1 MTSGGVPADGVTR
14 RAVLRG
20 AAAAGAVAL
29 VDPGALIDPGRA
41 VASGPARGEG
51 GGGAHPGGAGSSRVF
66 SSWVGGLAAGRE
78 SAPIV
83 APRVFSLAG
92 VEWSGGGSRSE
103 AARIELRSRSAGGD
117 WSRWVLASV
126 LGHGPDRPAD
136 GDERFGEPV
145 WTGPADQVQLRSA
158 GSLAGVRV
166 HFVAV
171 PAVAGGA
178 AATAEAAQAM
188 PLAQPILEAGPG
200 QPPIIARLAWARG
213 QAHPVHLPEFGTIEL
228 GFIHH
233 SDGTNGY
240 SAGQVPGI
248 LLGIFD
254 YHVYVRGFWDIA
266 YNFAI
271 DAFGRIWEARA
282 GGIDQP
288 VIGAHAGGYNNE
300 STGMVVLGDFMDVV
314 PAAAAIAASE
324 RLLAWKL
331 SLHGVPTLGRVTV
344 EVDPSGAIYTPF
356 APGAHVS
363 LPRVAGHRDGCTT
376 SCPGNAFYAQI
387 PSMRPRIAGLAG
399 TPARLT
405 VSALAAPAGAGT
417 SAVVGGRLVGV
428 ADDGAPGGGGAGGGI
443 AGAPIELQSVGEH
456 GVATTIASA
465 TTDSAGG
472 WSVTL
477 TAGQNVMLRAL
488 HSPFP
493 AAVSDVV
500 ALSVEPVVTLNLVSA
515 APVSVS
521 GTISPTG
528 PRVTVDLYRVS
539 GGRRHLVAS
548 KHVAVVGGAFATGFG
563 SRKPGQYVAVA
574 RTAATARFVGGASPA
589 VAVTVA

>member
-1 MTSGGVPADGVTR
+1 MTSGEVPADGVTR

-20 AAAAGAVAL
+20 AAVAGAAVL
-29 VDPGALIDPGRA
+29 VDPARGLASAGAQGG
-41 VASGPARGEG
+41 GPA
-51 GGGAHPGGAGSSRVF
+51 RVF
-66 SSWVGGLAAGRE
+66 SSWVGSLAAGRE
-78 SAPIV
+78 SAPIL

-92 VEWSGGGSRSE
+92 VQWSGSD
-103 AARIELRSRSAGGD
+103 AARVELRSRSGGGD

-126 LGHGPDRPAD
+126 LGHGPDAPAA

-158 GSLAGVRV
+158 TSLSGVRL

-171 PAVAGGA
+171 PPVAGGLA
-178 AATAEAAQAM
+178 RVAQAM
-188 PLAQPILEAGPG
+188 PLAQPILDAGPG
-200 QPPIIARLAWARG
+200 QPPIIARSAWARG
-213 QAHPVHLPEFGTIEL
+213 QAHPVHLPEFGTIKL

-240 SAGQVPGI
+240 SAAQVPGI

-271 DAFGRIWEARA
+271 DAFGRIWEGRA

-288 VIGAHAGGYNNE
+288 VIGAHAGGYNDE
-300 STGMVVLGDFMDVV
+300 STGMVVLGNFMDVV

-344 EVDPSGAIYTPF
+344 EVDPDGAIYTPF

-399 TPARLT
+399 SANRLT
-405 VSALAAPAGAGT
+405 IAAPAAPVGAGG
-417 SAVVGGRLVGV
+417 SVVVGGRLAGLGGDGV
-428 ADDGAPGGGGAGGGI
+428 T
-443 AGAPIELQSVGEH
+443 GAPIELQSVGVH
-456 GVATTIASA
+456 GVATTIAGA
-465 TTDSAGG
+465 TTDGAGG
-472 WSVTL
+472 WSVSL
-477 TAGQNVMLRAL
+477 TPVENVMLRAL
-488 HSPFP
+488 YSVAP

-500 ALSVEPVVTLNLVSA
+500 ALSVAPIVTLALVSS

-521 GTISPTG
+521 GTVSPAG
-528 PRVTVDLYRVS
+528 PGVTVDLYRVV
-539 GGRRHLVAS
+539 GGRRHLLAS
-548 KHVAVVGGAFATGFG
+548 KRVAVVGGAFSAEFG
-563 SRKPGQYVAVA
+563 SRRPGEYVAVA
-574 RTAATARFVGGASPA
+574 RTAATARYVAGASPA
-589 VAVTVA
+589 LAVTVG

>member
-1 MTSGGVPADGVTR
+1 MTSGEGFADGLTR
-14 RAVLRG
+14 RAALRG
-20 AAAAGAVAL
+20 AAVAGAAAL
-29 VDPGALIDPGRA
+29 VDPAGALGRA
-41 VASGPARGEG
+41 P
-51 GGGAHPGGAGSSRVF
+51 GAPGSPDVF
-66 SSWVGGLAAGRE
+66 SRAVGTLAAGRE

-92 VEWSGGGSRSE
+92 VEWSGSE
-103 AARIELRSRSAGGD
+103 AARIELRSRSTGGG
-117 WSRWVLASV
+117 WSRWALASV
-126 LGHGPDRPAD
+126 LGHGPDRPPA
-136 GDERFGEPV
+136 GEQRFGEPV

-158 GSLAGVRV
+158 TSLSGVRL

-171 PAVAGGA
+171 APVAGGA
-178 AATAEAAQAM
+178 AHVAQAV
-188 PLAQPILEAGPG
+188 PLAQPILDTGPG
-200 QPPIIARLAWARG
+200 QPPIIARSAWARDR
-213 QAHPVHLPEFGTIEL
+213 AHPVHLPVFATVKL

-240 SAGQVPGI
+240 SAAEVPGI
-248 LLGIFD
+248 LLGIFA

-288 VIGAHAGGYNNE
+288 VMGAHAGGYNAE
-300 STGMVVLGDFMDVV
+300 STGMVVLGNFMDVV

-344 EVDPSGAIYTPF
+344 EVEPSGAIYTPF

-399 TPARLT
+399 TPARLRIYT
-405 VSALAAPAGAGT
+405 APTAPVSAGTTVTIGGLLTDLSGAG
-417 SAVVGGRLVGV
+417 L
-428 ADDGAPGGGGAGGGI
+428 AGE
-443 AGAPIELQSVGEH
+443 PIELQSVGVH
-456 GVATTIASA
+456 GVATTIA
-465 TTDSAGG
+465 TTMADGNGA
-472 WSVTL
+472 WSFTL
-477 TAGQNVMLRAL
+477 TPAQNAMLRAL
-488 HSPFP
+488 HPPSP

-500 ALSVEPVVTLNLVSA
+500 ALSV
-515 APVSVS
+515 APVLTVS
-521 GTISPTG
+521 LASASPVAVTGTVLPAG
-528 PRVTVDLYRVS
+528 PPVIVDLYRVV
-539 GGRRHLVAS
+539 GPRRHLLAS
-548 KHVAVVGGAFATGFG
+548 RRASGTSGAFAVGFG
-563 SRKPGQYVAVA
+563 PRKPGSYVVVA
-574 RTAATARFVGGASPA
+574 RTAATPRFVAGASQGLP
-589 VAVTVA
+589 VTVA